1 MKYAGQAQTALERLD
16 ESLARLRN
24 LVKRGDQAGALKFM
38 EEGEL
43 KDRYEEL
50 QNIIT
55 ISQTGTPPELT
66 FTPAIPATTLTSTT
80 LT

>member
-55 ISQTGTPPELT
+55 ISQTGTLGARGVENT
-66 FTPAIPATTLTSTT
+66 GNI
-80 LT
+80 